1 MLNMFGLNYEN
12 RNLLTFTVG
21 ANHEDKI
28 YNIDMYTNF
37 TKVEKSLSYMPNVR
51 GGSTMSKKTGNAAQE
66 NHGDEQSRKYMLEI
80 AGSGGGSV
88 AGAYLGL
95 LVAGPAG
102 VLVGA
107 LCGGAGGKVIEIALR
122 VVFQEIWA
130 RQLSTPERMRVG
142 TVLDVVIAEIR
153 RRIEAGES
161 VRMDGFFD
169 EKQAGR
175 PDAEEV
181 AESVLLK
188 VQREPEEM
196 KLPYMAYFLSSIA
209 FNPEISAQ
217 MAHQLT
223 KIAEQLTYRQLCI
236 LKLSVV
242 KDEYGLRGKDYRD
255 HDDFGKD
262 LYPVLYECAELY
274 NKEYINF
281 GGEANFHIGEHMDYG
296 ATIHRLTRARPD
308 QMTLQGIGADLFN
321 LMKLSLIP
329 KKDIAP
335 IAEQLK

>member
-51 GGSTMSKKTGNAAQE
+51 GGSTMSKK
-66 NHGDEQSRKYMLEI
+66 SRKAEQAKDNFQPLLDHGTEMLAGGAATVTGATI
-80 AGSGGGSV
+80 AWLLGGGPEALAIGGTV
-88 AGAYLGL
+88 GKGIQIALGKVGGEISSRQL
-95 LVAGPAG
+95 GPREEKR
-102 VLVGA
+102 VGA
-107 LCGGAGGKVIEIALR
+107 TLIIAAAEINRRLENGDALR
-122 VVFQEIWA
+122 
-130 RQLSTPERMRVG
+130 
-142 TVLDVVIAEIR
+142 D
-153 RRIEAGES
+153 
-161 VRMDGFFD
+161 DGFFD
-169 EKQAGR
+169 EKHPGR
-175 PDAEEV
+175 SDAEEV

-196 KLPYMAYFLSSIA
+196 KLPYMGHFLSSIP
-209 FNPEISAQ
+209 FHPEISVQ
-217 MAHQLT
+217 MAHQLS